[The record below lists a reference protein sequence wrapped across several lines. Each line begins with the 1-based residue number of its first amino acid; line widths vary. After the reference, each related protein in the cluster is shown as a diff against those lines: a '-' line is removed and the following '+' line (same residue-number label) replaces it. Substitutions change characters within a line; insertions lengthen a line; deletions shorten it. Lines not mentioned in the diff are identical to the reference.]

1 MASNKIILA
10 NGVWDVFHYG
20 HLRHLQAAKR
30 LGDWLVVS
38 ITKDAYVKKGPRR
51 PVFSDRQR
59 REIIDELNC
68 VDRTILVESAL
79 EALEIVRP
87 QVFVKGGD
95 YKNRIN
101 QEDFDYCVKHGI
113 EVAFTFEPHYSS
125 TDLLHYYDKPLSK
138 IGRAHV

>member
-1 MASNKIILA
+1 MSSRIVLA
-10 NGVWDVFHYG
+10 NGCWDLIHYG
-20 HLRHLQAAKR
+20 HLRHLQAARR

-59 REIIDELNC
+59 REMVGALNC

-79 EALEIVRP
+79 EALEMVSP

-95 YKNRIN
+95 YATRI
-101 QEDFDYCVKHGI
+101 EPEHRAYCTKHGI
-113 EVAFTFEPHYSS
+113 EIVFTNEPHYSS
-125 TDLLHYYDKPLSK
+125 TDLLHYYDRPEQ
-138 IGRAHV
+138 R